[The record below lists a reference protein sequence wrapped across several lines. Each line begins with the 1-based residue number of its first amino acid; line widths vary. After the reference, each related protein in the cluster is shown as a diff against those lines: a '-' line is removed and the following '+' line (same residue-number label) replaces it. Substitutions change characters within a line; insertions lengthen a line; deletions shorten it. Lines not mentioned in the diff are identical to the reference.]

1 MTWTYSST
9 NLSTDLAKVRSLVG
23 DTDTNDQQLTDE
35 EIDFYLD
42 NAGNLYYAAANVS
55 DALAGKYQRRVD
67 KSVGRAS
74 LTASQRAKGYREQA
88 ASLRAQAAV
97 YSGITPYVGGISE
110 SDKET
115 IEDDSDRVRPLF
127 VKGWDDIPG
136 TGIGRGSTDD

>member
-9 NLSTDLAKVRSLVG
+9 DLSTDLAKVRSLTG

-42 NAGNLYYAAANVS
+42 NAGNLYYAAANAS
-55 DALAGKYQRRVD
+55 EALAGKYQRRVD

-74 LTASQRAKGYREQA
+74 LAASQRAKGY
-88 ASLRAQAAV
+88 RAQAAV

-110 SDKET
+110 SDKDA